1 MRYQLKEKIW
11 TFKDSYVIK
20 DEQGNPAFNIVGK
33 WFSWGDNLSFKSS
46 SGEELLQIKQVLWTF
61 MPKYTILK
69 DGQEVAEVQKKF
81 SWFNQKF
88 VLDVPG
94 PNDYTI
100 SGSFWQRE
108 FEFLR
113 EGKVAAKVSKK
124 FWSWSDT
131 YGIDIQDGE
140 DVDLILATCIV
151 IDLVLFEKE
160 NKSDD

>member
-1 MRYQLKEKIW
+1 MIYQLKEKIW
-11 TFKDSYVIK
+11 TFTNDAYTIN
-20 DEQGNPAFNIVGK
+20 DEQGNPAFQVEGK
-33 WFSWGDNLSFKSS
+33 WFSWGDDLSFKSM

-69 DGQEVAEVQKKF
+69 NGEELAEVQKEF

-113 EGKVAAKVSKK
+113 EGKVAAKVSKE
-124 FWSWSDT
+124 FWAWSDT
-131 YGIDIQDGE
+131 YGIDIQEGE
-140 DVDLILATCIV
+140 NVELILATCIV
-151 IDLVLFEKE
+151 IDLVLFEQKKK
-160 NKSDD
+160 ND

>member
-69 DGQEVAEVQKKF
+69 NGQEVAEVQKKF

-113 EGKVAAKVSKK
+113 EGKVVANVSKK